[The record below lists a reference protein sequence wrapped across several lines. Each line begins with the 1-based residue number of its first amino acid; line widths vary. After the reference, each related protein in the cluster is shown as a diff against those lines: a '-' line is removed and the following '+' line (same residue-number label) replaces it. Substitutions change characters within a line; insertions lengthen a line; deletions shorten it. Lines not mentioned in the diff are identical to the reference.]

1 MDDSDA
7 ASMRV
12 LYDEHAAALWRYAMR
27 LTPVHPHRRTARQL
41 VPLCTRRVAPV
52 TLVDGRCP
60 RVPHT
65 ARV

>member
-1 MDDSDA
+1 MS
-7 ASMRV
+7 RV
-12 LYDEHAAALWRYAMR
+12 WRITGGSRGLGRAVAEA
-27 LTPVHPHRRTARQL
+27 PVHPHRRTARQL

>member
-1 MDDSDA
+1 MS
-7 ASMRV
+7 RV
-12 LYDEHAAALWRYAMR
+12 WLITGRAVAEA
-27 LTPVHPHRRTARQL
+27 PVHPHRRTARQL